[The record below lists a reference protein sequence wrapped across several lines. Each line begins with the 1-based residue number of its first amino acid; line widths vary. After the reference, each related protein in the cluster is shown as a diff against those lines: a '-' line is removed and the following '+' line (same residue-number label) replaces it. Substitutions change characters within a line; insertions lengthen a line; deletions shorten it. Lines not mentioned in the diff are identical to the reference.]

1 MNLQR
6 FQELTDHYIDSFE
19 LTNSKP
25 HTEYYK
31 WEFAKKFRPAMDEA
45 LAASDEELPQKLYNV
60 KKLTAN
66 VIDSYTQPFN
76 GLVNFAKKEP
86 VTIRNMFKELFA
98 INEADIKKKEK
109 TIFSFL
115 DKSLSLR
122 EKYYPD
128 SYLYRDDLHSITG
141 YMFLYDPDHNYM
153 YKASHCRIFADC
165 IEFYDDWGSGSDT
178 KLDIFSR
185 MCDECIEAINNTQ
198 ALLRTAES
206 RYEIDREGMHPDTK
220 KHILLFDMIYC
231 CSTYNLFKGIHIV
244 TPKSKDRQLMQE
256 RKEKALELKQ
266 NLDEARQKAIELET
280 FESVLSEAIIVGE
293 NVNHKT
299 FGKGKISSVNEGKII
314 IDFENAGT
322 KELGIN
328 LSLANKLLTI
338 ENLNLTDNQM
348 ALLKEES
355 KIRSAIT
362 YAEKAAAPYMEYL
375 D

>member
-1 MNLQR
+1 
-6 FQELTDHYIDSFE
+6 
-19 LTNSKP
+19 
-25 HTEYYK
+25 
-31 WEFAKKFRPAMDEA
+31 
-45 LAASDEELPQKLYNV
+45 
-60 KKLTAN
+60 
-66 VIDSYTQPFN
+66 
-76 GLVNFAKKEP
+76 
-86 VTIRNMFKELFA
+86 
-98 INEADIKKKEK
+98 
-109 TIFSFL
+109 
-115 DKSLSLR
+115 
-122 EKYYPD
+122 
-128 SYLYRDDLHSITG
+128 
-141 YMFLYDPDHNYM
+141 
-153 YKASHCRIFADC
+153 
-165 IEFYDDWGSGSDT
+165 
-178 KLDIFSR
+178 
-185 MCDECIEAINNTQ
+185 
-198 ALLRTAES
+198 
-206 RYEIDREGMHPDTK
+206 
-220 KHILLFDMIYC
+220 
-231 CSTYNLFKGIHIV
+231 
-244 TPKSKDRQLMQE
+244 MQE

-338 ENLNLTDNQM
+338 DNLNLTDNQM